1 MATKATLV
9 NGEERQT
16 SAVEIAPDKT
26 PLAKSAPAKRRGA
39 DSEPNMFDKVVG
51 VWKDFTR
58 FLSDVRAEMRKVVA
72 PSRKEVEVTT
82 TVVVITVFLFG
93 VFFFAV
99 DLVFKNIMSALLN
112 KLINLH

>member
-9 NGEERQT
+9 NGEEKQ
-16 SAVEIAPDKT
+16 AP
-26 PLAKSAPAKRRGA
+26 AKVAPAKIVPVKAAPAKRRES

-51 VWKDFTR
+51 VWKDFSR

-93 VFFFAV
+93 IFFFAV
-99 DLVFKNIMSALLN
+99 DLVFKNAVGDLIN
-112 KLINLH
+112 KLINMR

>member
-16 SAVEIAPDKT
+16 SAVEIVPDKT
-26 PLAKSAPAKRRGA
+26 LVKNAPAKRRGPN
-39 DSEPNMFDKVVG
+39 SEPNMFDKVVG

-82 TVVVITVFLFG
+82 TVVIITVFLFG
-93 VFFFAV
+93 VFFFVV
-99 DLVFKNIMSALLN
+99 DLIFRKGMGDLMN